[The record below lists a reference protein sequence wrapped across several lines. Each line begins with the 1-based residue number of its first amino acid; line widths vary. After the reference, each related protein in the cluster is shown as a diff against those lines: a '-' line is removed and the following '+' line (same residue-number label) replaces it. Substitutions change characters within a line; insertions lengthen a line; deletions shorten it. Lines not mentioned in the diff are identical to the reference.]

1 MADIFISYAS
11 PDRERARLL
20 ADGLE
25 HQGWSVWWDREI
37 QPGRAFDDAIEEA
50 LTAARC
56 VIVLWS
62 NASVGSDW
70 VKAEASE
77 AAEKRM
83 LVPALIDKVKI
94 PLQFRRFQA
103 ADLTEWTGAA
113 GHAGFGRLTA
123 SVGRLLAG
131 PSVAA
136 AAPLRMPPERE
147 AGKAFDA
154 RWLVIAAAVTVLAAI
169 AVILMWNQ
177 AAAVSVPS
185 VVGRSLDAAK
195 GSLATAKL
203 TTGPVTEEPSQT
215 SALGTVLRQE
225 PPPGAVATKGTSVA
239 LVVAAAPTASP
250 PASGERRG
258 TNAAAPPSSLDSGLN
273 GLGLVAA
280 FELKE
285 MGLHVTFIGQDSAA
299 TFFLGAAGPGAL
311 VIRVDP
317 GTAQKA
323 GLHVGDM
330 ITKIHRTAILTEND
344 LRTALKTLGPGRKS
358 FAVKRGKEELTF
370 EVDCPGCVA
379 E

>member
-25 HQGWSVWWDREI
+25 HQGWSVWWDRDI

-70 VKAEASE
+70 VKAEAAE
-77 AAEKRM
+77 AAGKRI

-103 ADLTEWTGAA
+103 ADLTDWTGAA
-113 GHAGFGRLTA
+113 GDAGFGRLAA
-123 SVGRLLAG
+123 SVGRLLVG
-131 PSVAA
+131 PSAAA

-154 RWLVIAAAVTVLAAI
+154 RWLIIAAALTVLAAI
-169 AVILMWNQ
+169 AVILMWNK
-177 AAAVSVPS
+177 AAAVGVPS
-185 VVGRSLDAAK
+185 VVGRSLDEAK

-203 TTGPVTEEPSQT
+203 TTGPVTEEPSHLGARYG
-215 SALGTVLRQE
+215 SAA
-225 PPPGAVATKGTSVA
+225 GAATGRRRYEGDVGCSGRSGCA
-239 LVVAAAPTASP
+239 HRFTASR
-250 PASGERRG
+250 AS
-258 TNAAAPPSSLDSGLN
+258 AADNEDISCPRFSGSW
-273 GLGLVAA
+273 GSQRLGFAVA

-285 MGLHVTFIGQDSAA
+285 IGLHVTFIGQDSCCAVPRRRG
-299 TFFLGAAGPGAL
+299 TWRPGHPCRPWNRAEG
-311 VIRVDP
+311 
-317 GTAQKA
+317 GTARWR
-323 GLHVGDM
+323 HD
-330 ITKIHRTAILTEND
+330 HED
-344 LRTALKTLGPGRKS
+344 
-358 FAVKRGKEELTF
+358 
-370 EVDCPGCVA
+370 
-379 E
+379 